1 VKLST
6 ISKYEAILREGLDG
20 GTVFDFDV
28 SIDDM
33 LARSS
38 V

>member
-1 VKLST
+1 VKLGI
-6 ISKYEAILREGLDG
+6 ISKYEATLRKGLDG

-33 LARSS
+33 LTRSS